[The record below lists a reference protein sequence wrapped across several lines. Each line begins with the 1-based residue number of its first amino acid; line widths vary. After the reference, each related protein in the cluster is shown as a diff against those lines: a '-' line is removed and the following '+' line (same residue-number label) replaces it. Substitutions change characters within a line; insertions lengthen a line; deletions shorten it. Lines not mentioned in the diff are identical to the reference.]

1 MDLFDWVSRIGA
13 ARVGMADPSAATS
26 AMVVIR
32 NYSTREPEGQFLMKV
47 GDSMA

>member
-1 MDLFDWVSRIGA
+1 MPRALALLLALLSLT
-13 ARVGMADPSAATS
+13 TS
-26 AMVVIR
+26 ASCEPAPGPPVIR